1 MVGSRKRH
9 EKSVIGTRQKGL
21 KALIIWFADSIQ
33 SLLFPPKLLVKLKGE
48 PQALYPRM
56 SRGEISHVAA
66 AICKAALRN
75 AK

>member
-1 MVGSRKRH
+1 MGSRKRH

-21 KALIIWFADSIQ
+21 KVLIKWFADSIKG
-33 SLLFPPKLLVKLKGE
+33 LLFPPKLLVKLKGE

-56 SRGEISHVAA
+56 SRGEIRHVAA
-66 AICKAALRN
+66 AICKTALRN

>member
-1 MVGSRKRH
+1 MGSRKRH
-9 EKSVIGTRQKGL
+9 EKSVVGTRQKGL
-21 KALIIWFADSIQ
+21 KTLVKWFADSIQ
-33 SLLFPPKLLVKLKGE
+33 GLLFPPKLLVKLKGE

-56 SRGEISHVAA
+56 SRREIHHVAA

>member
-1 MVGSRKRH
+1 MGNKKRH
-9 EKSVIGTRQKGL
+9 EKTVIGIRRRNFKTLLQWVSEEIKGL
-21 KALIIWFADSIQ
+21 F
-33 SLLFPPKLLVKLKGE
+33 FPPKLIVKIKGE

-56 SRGEISHVAA
+56 SRREIRHVTT

>member
-1 MVGSRKRH
+1 MGSRKRH
-9 EKSVIGTRQKGL
+9 EKSVVGTRQKGFKTLL
-21 KALIIWFADSIQ
+21 KWFADSMK

-56 SRGEISHVAA
+56 SRREIRHVTA

>member
-1 MVGSRKRH
+1 MGSRKRH

-21 KALIIWFADSIQ
+21 KVLIKWFTDSIKG
-33 SLLFPPKLLVKLKGE
+33 LLFPPKLLVKLKGE

-56 SRGEISHVAA
+56 SRGEIRHVAA
-66 AICKAALRN
+66 AICKTALRN